1 MTPRSSFE
9 VPSLRWM
16 RKVKCFSTYFIEVLE
31 EARQSRGGLTGLPRP
46 GGRLAREL
54 PSTEHS
60 TLGGSVISKKKAP
73 TREIS
78 RGKSRSW
85 RKRPRMGRRYLYLIR
100 QQRKSGKR

>member
-1 MTPRSSFE
+1 MVHNLDREDFILSHFDLLERATLGGWPVTPRSSFE

-31 EARQSRGGLTGLPRP
+31 EARKSRGGLTGRPRP
-46 GGRLAREL
+46 REL

-60 TLGGSVISKKKAP
+60 TLGGSFISKKKAP

-85 RKRPRMGRRYLYLIR
+85 R
-100 QQRKSGKR
+100 